1 MNNFCLIGYPLGH
14 SMSPVIHNELFKLK
28 GINANYSLNEIAPE
42 NLKEKYSELKKLDGF
57 NVTIPHK
64 TKIIPMLDTL
74 SQRAELFGA
83 VNTVKI
89 ENGKATGH
97 NTDCFGFLRALEMAD
112 IKLGGNVLLC
122 GSGGVARMFAFESIL
137 AGANLT
143 IAVRADDI
151 PAANLIKKEINEK
164 LQKMLK
170 LSHLMKLRA
179 NSTCLLT
186 EHRWEC
192 TRKLTQACCQKKRLK
207 NARLFLTQ
215 YTIRRKRSF

>member
-83 VNTVKI
+83 V
-89 ENGKATGH
+89 
-97 NTDCFGFLRALEMAD
+97 
-112 IKLGGNVLLC
+112 KLCPL
-122 GSGGVARMFAFESIL
+122 
-137 AGANLT
+137 
-143 IAVRADDI
+143 
-151 PAANLIKKEINEK
+151 
-164 LQKMLK
+164 
-170 LSHLMKLRA
+170 
-179 NSTCLLT
+179 
-186 EHRWEC
+186 
-192 TRKLTQACCQKKRLK
+192 
-207 NARLFLTQ
+207 
-215 YTIRRKRSF
+215 